1 MLVASRLAK
10 EPNSNGRAVM
20 SGDCARANLVR
31 GNCIWS
37 CVVVDVSCVVCLKV
51 SMKKREGGGGKSYM
65 R

>member
-37 CVVVDVSCVVCLKV
+37 CVVVDVSCVVCLQV
-51 SMKKREGGGGKSYM
+51 
-65 R
+65 